1 MKPIVKK
8 GCNIRSTVSS
18 GKNSGTYIRGRQQIK
33 M

>member
-1 MKPIVKK
+1 MKPVVKK
-8 GCNIRSTVSS
+8 GMNVCSTVSS